1 MSASPDLEV
10 YSAALHAASAAKSA
24 TEAERL
30 FAGTRARSIR
40 LDQVAGSH
48 LVAALKSGGQPKRA
62 NEVAEQLRRQGVDV
76 QQALK
81 R

>member
-24 TEAERL
+24 IEAERL
-30 FAGTRARSIR
+30 FAGTCARSIR
-40 LDQVAGSH
+40 LDQVAGNH

-62 NEVAEQLRRQGVDV
+62 TEIAEQLRRQGIDV

>member
-1 MSASPDLEV
+1 MSVDPDLDV

-24 TEAERL
+24 VEAERL

-40 LDQVAGSH
+40 LDQAAGNH
-48 LVAALKSGGQPKRA
+48 LVTALKSGGQLKRA